1 MNYFKDVKTLDEAK
15 SLFRKLS
22 LKLHPDT
29 SGFNSHNT
37 FVAMLKEF
45 KAVSNKLKFNTG
57 YDADKDFNAEKF
69 YNTVKKFDSLTNIKI
84 SFVGSFIW
92 LEDLVTGSMYKQKE
106 AIKAINIEGMNNARW
121 ARQKKN
127 WYFSPEDYKQK
138 GRSNKSLDEIK
149 TTYGA
154 KEFKTKQTYQLN

>member
-1 MNYFKDVKTLDEAK
+1 MNYFKDVKDLNEAK

-45 KAVSNKLKFNTG
+45 KAVTNKLKFNTG
-57 YDADKDFNAEKF
+57 FEADKDFNADKF
-69 YNTVKKFDSLTNIKI
+69 YNIIKKFDNLTNIKI

-92 LEDLVTGSMYKQKE
+92 LEDISYGAMYEQKE
-106 AIKAINIEGMNNARW
+106 AIKAINIEGYNNARW

-127 WYFSPEDYKQK
+127 WYFSPIDYKQK
-138 GRSNKSLDEIK
+138 GRSNKTLDQIK
-149 TTYGA
+149 DTYGA
-154 KEFKTKQTYQLN
+154 NEFKTKQTYNLK